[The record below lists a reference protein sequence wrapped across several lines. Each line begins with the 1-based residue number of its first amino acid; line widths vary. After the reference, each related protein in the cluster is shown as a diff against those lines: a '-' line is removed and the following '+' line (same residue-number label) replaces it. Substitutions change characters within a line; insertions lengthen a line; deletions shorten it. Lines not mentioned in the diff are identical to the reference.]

1 MRAKRSRVW
10 RRSKNGKLRRK
21 RNISTRSSHSRPLK
35 KTTRSSSRIGS
46 LEIFLAVRSS
56 WSSSSRSIAT
66 RSSRS
71 RFGHERTISHNP
83 KRSNKM
89 ILHIYTIIHTL
100 ISLVAIFTGFVVLF
114 GLLAGNRVDG
124 WTKWFLITAVLTT
137 VTGFFFPFHGFT
149 PAIGLGIISLPFLAL
164 TIFARY
170 RKNLAGGWR
179 WIYIVGAVICL
190 YFNLFVL
197 VVQSFE
203 KIPALHAL
211 APTQT
216 ESPFKLTQLVVLT
229 ISALLCIVALIRFR
243 PEPARVT

>member
-1 MRAKRSRVW
+1 
-10 RRSKNGKLRRK
+10 
-21 RNISTRSSHSRPLK
+21 
-35 KTTRSSSRIGS
+35 
-46 LEIFLAVRSS
+46 
-56 WSSSSRSIAT
+56 
-66 RSSRS
+66 
-71 RFGHERTISHNP
+71 
-83 KRSNKM
+83 M

-100 ISLVAIFTGFVVLF
+100 ISLVAIFTGMVVVF
-114 GLLAGNRVDG
+114 GMLAGNRLDA
-124 WTKWFLITAVLTT
+124 WTKWFLFTAVATT
-137 VTGFFFPFHGFT
+137 ITGFFFPFHGFT

-170 RKNLAGGWR
+170 SRRLAGAWR
-179 WIYIVGAVICL
+179 GIYVAGAVICL

-216 ESPFKLTQLVVLT
+216 ESPFKLSRLMVLVVSTLLLT
-229 ISALLCIVALIRFR
+229 VALFRFR